1 MQGLDAGV
9 SRDLAEGFML
19 VGERNDLV
27 ATLRG
32 DARHTIAWRDL
43 DRPMR
48 FASRAALAGL
58 SIH

>member
-9 SRDLAEGFML
+9 SRDWAEGFML

-27 ATLRG
+27 A
-32 DARHTIAWRDL
+32 ARFEETRDL

-48 FASRAALAGL
+48 FASKGGPGGVFDPL
-58 SIH
+58 

>member
-9 SRDLAEGFML
+9 SRDWAEGFML

-27 ATLRG
+27 A
-32 DARHTIAWRDL
+32 ARFEETRDL

-48 FASRAALAGL
+48 FASKGGPGGVFDPLAERA
-58 SIH
+58 